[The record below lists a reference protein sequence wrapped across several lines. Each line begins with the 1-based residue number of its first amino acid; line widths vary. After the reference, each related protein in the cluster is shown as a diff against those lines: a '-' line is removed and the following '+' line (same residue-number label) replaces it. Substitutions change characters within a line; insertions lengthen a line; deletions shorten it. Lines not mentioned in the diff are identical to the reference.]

1 MYFFRYYSLFT
12 RRGRRMMLS
21 IDKLIEIFPDA
32 AQSPMDLG
40 DIVNGINFSP
50 LLNTRNRVAGFLAQ
64 CGHESAQFKIV
75 RENLNYSAEG
85 LRRVFPKYF
94 PTLDLAVEYARQPE
108 KIASRVYADRMGN
121 GPEASGDGWKFR
133 GRGFIQLTGRE
144 NYTKCGEDLGLDLVN
159 KPEMVEGTKAA
170 MATALWYW
178 QKNNLNKYADADD
191 IKGMTKAIN
200 GGYHGLDERTRYYTK
215 AKQVL

>member
-64 CGHESAQFKIV
+64 CGHESAQFRIV

-144 NYTKCGEDLGLDLVN
+144 NYTKCGEDLGLDLAN
-159 KPEMVEGTKAA
+159 NPEMVEGTKAA